1 MTEEEIE
8 KYMNPEA
15 RQADQERRDKEIS
28 KEPPMT
34 LLERKKI
41 ADEIKAGID
50 RIGKLNANDAVIEA
64 KKINENIAKEIED
77 DMKYRHL

>member
-1 MTEEEIE
+1 
-8 KYMNPEA
+8 MNADA
-15 RQADQERRDKEIS
+15 RKADQERRDKEIS

-34 LLERKKI
+34 LLERKNI
-41 ADEIKAGID
+41 ADEIKAGVD
-50 RIGKLNANDAVIEA
+50 RIGRLNANDAVIEA